1 MKYKLVLPLCL
12 LALLLIA
19 SPVYA
24 QTADIN
30 KIQTF
35 IKNII
40 NVMVTLSGLVSS
52 GFFVWGGFGYMKSTG
67 DPEALDRSKRTI
79 IYSAIGLIIVLGAF
93 VLSNTVSQF
102 AAETFGAGK

>member
-1 MKYKLVLPLCL
+1 MKYKFVLPF
-12 LALLLIA
+12 LLITLFFVA

-67 DPEALDRSKRTI
+67 DPDALERSKRTI
-79 IYSAIGLIIVLGAF
+79 IYSAIGLMIVLGAF

-102 AAETFGAGK
+102 AAETFGNGK